1 MKSLNRDVVNF
12 FERQGFVIVSTI
24 NPYGKIHCSAKGIVD
39 IDEKGLIYIIDLY
52 LGRTF
57 NNLKNNPTISI
68 TAIDEHLFIGYTLIG
83 KAKIVE
89 GEKINSNII
98 MNWEERLIKRISKRV
113 IRNIK
118 DDRKNNL
125 HPESHFPT
133 PKYLIEMEVEDVV
146 DLTPRDLVKSF
157 S

>member
-1 MKSLNRDVVNF
+1 MKSLNRDIVNF

-24 NPYGKIHCSAKGIVD
+24 NPYGNIHCSAKGIAD
-39 IDEKGLIYIIDLY
+39 IDENGLVYIIDLY
-52 LGRTF
+52 VGRTF

-118 DDRKNNL
+118 DDRKNNR
-125 HPESHFPT
+125 HPESRFPT
-133 PKYLIEMEVEDVV
+133 PKYLIEMEVEDIV
-146 DLTPRDLVKSF
+146 DLTPRDLFKSF